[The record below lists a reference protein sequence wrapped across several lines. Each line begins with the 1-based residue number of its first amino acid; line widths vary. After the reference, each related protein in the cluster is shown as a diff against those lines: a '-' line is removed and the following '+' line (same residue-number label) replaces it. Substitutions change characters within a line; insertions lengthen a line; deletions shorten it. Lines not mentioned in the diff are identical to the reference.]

1 MRARKPFRW
10 PLAALLAALCLAAL
24 ALTGCASAAGPGPAE
39 PTAKSAGGASGG
51 AGPQATPEARR
62 EAELQREFAAQT
74 YYERLDRLNA
84 VAWPLATAGEPLCRQ
99 RGRVHQSLG
108 LVADSFNRRD
118 NRRWFAALSGLW
130 GVGEDT
136 PVVIG
141 VMPGGPAH
149 LAGVRRGDVLRA
161 AKGKPLDVSGN
172 SADLTRRLD
181 DLAAG
186 GPVDLELVRAGKPL
200 TLTIPA
206 PKAIC
211 DTRFTVI
218 LGDAVNAYADGK
230 NVFATYGAMNLF
242 AKDEDLA
249 VVLGHELAHNIL
261 GHVRQDASGKA
272 TGATTPQQE
281 AEADAV
287 GLYFTARAGF
297 NIKDAPG
304 VWRRLA
310 AQNPTHISAGGD
322 HPSTAARFL
331 NLEAVRDEILMRQ
344 AAGLP
349 LIPRPRVAP
358 TQ

>member
-1 MRARKPFRW
+1 MRARKPSRW
-10 PLAALLAALCLAAL
+10 PLAALLATVCLAAL
-24 ALTGCASAAGPGPAE
+24 LLAGCASAADPGPVD
-39 PTAKSAGGASGG
+39 SAGPA
-51 AGPQATPEARR
+51 PTPEARR
-62 EAELQREFAAQT
+62 EAELQREFAARL
-74 YYERLDRLNA
+74 YYERLDRLHA
-84 VAWPLATAGEPLCRQ
+84 IAWPLVTAGEPLCRQ
-99 RGRVHQSLG
+99 RGKSRPSLG
-108 LVADSFNRRD
+108 LVADSFNRRH
-118 NRRWFAALSGLW
+118 NRQWFAALSSLW

-141 VMPGGPAH
+141 VMPGGPAF
-149 LAGVRRGDVLRA
+149 LAGVRPGDVLRA
-161 AKGKPLDVSGN
+161 ANGKPLDVSGT

-186 GPVDLELVRAGKPL
+186 GALGLELVRAGRPHS
-200 TLTIPA
+200 LTIPA
-206 PKAIC
+206 PVGVC
-211 DTRFTVI
+211 DTRFTVVV
-218 LGDAVNAYADGK
+218 GDSVNAYADGK
-230 NVFATYGAMNLF
+230 SVFATYGAMNLF
-242 AKDEDLA
+242 ARDEDLA

-261 GHVRQDASGKA
+261 GHVRQNASGKA
-272 TGATTPQQE
+272 MGATSPEQE

-297 NIKDAPG
+297 SIKDAPG

-349 LIPRPRVAP
+349 LIPRPRVVP
-358 TQ
+358 GQ

>member
-1 MRARKPFRW
+1 
-10 PLAALLAALCLAAL
+10 L
-24 ALTGCASAAGPGPAE
+24 
-39 PTAKSAGGASGG
+39 
-51 AGPQATPEARR
+51 R
-62 EAELQREFAAQT
+62 EAEIQREFAARV

-84 VAWPLATAGEPLCRQ
+84 VAWPLVTAGEPLCRQ
-99 RGRVHQSLG
+99 RGRARQGLG

-118 NRRWFAALSGLW
+118 NRRWFEALSTLW

-136 PVVIG
+136 VVVTG
-141 VMPGGPAH
+141 VMPGGPAQR
-149 LAGVRRGDVLRA
+149 AGVRRGDVLHA
-161 AKGKPLDVSGN
+161 ANGRPLDVSGN
-172 SADLTRRLD
+172 TADLTRRLD
-181 DLAAG
+181 DLAGAG
-186 GPVDLELVRAGKPL
+186 PLSLELTRAGKPL
-200 TLTIPA
+200 SVVIPA
-206 PKAIC
+206 PVGVC
-211 DTRFTVI
+211 DTRLTVVV
-218 LGDAVNAYADGK
+218 GDAVNAYADGK
-230 NVFATYGAMNLF
+230 SVFATYGAMNLF

-272 TGATTPQQE
+272 NGATTPEQE

-297 NIKDAPG
+297 SIKDAPG

-349 LIPRPRVAP
+349 LIPRPRVVP
-358 TQ
+358 GR

>member
-1 MRARKPFRW
+1 MRA
-10 PLAALLAALCLAAL
+10 LASYPRLLGALAAALCLAS
-24 ALTGCASAAGPGPAE
+24 CAPAPRPAPAPE
-39 PTAKSAGGASGG
+39 AH
-51 AGPQATPEARR
+51 QEARR
-62 EAELQREFAAQT
+62 EAEIQRGFAAES

-84 VAWPLATAGEPLCRQ
+84 VAWPLVTANEPLCRQ
-99 RGRVHQSLG
+99 RGKARPSLG

-118 NRRWFAALSGLW
+118 NGQWAQALCALW

-136 PVVIG
+136 AVITG
-141 VMPGGPAH
+141 VMPGGPAAR
-149 LAGVRRGDVLRA
+149 AGVRRGDVLRSA
-161 AKGKPLDVSGN
+161 GGKPVDLSGKTVDVS
-172 SADLTRRLD
+172 RRLD
-181 DLAAG
+181 ELAAA
-186 GPVDLELVRAGKPL
+186 GPVSLELLRAGRPVSV
-200 TLTIPA
+200 TIPA
-206 PKAIC
+206 PVEVC
-211 DTRFTVI
+211 DTRFTVVV
-218 LGDAVNAYADGK
+218 GDAVNAFADGK
-230 NVFATYGAMNLF
+230 SVFATYGAMNLF

-272 TGATTPQQE
+272 VGSSSPEAE

-297 NIKDAPG
+297 GIADAPR

-310 AQNPTHISAGGD
+310 AQNPAHISAGGD

-331 NLEAVRDEILMRQ
+331 SLEAVRDEILMRQ

-358 TQ
+358 